1 MLMRARRYPLR
12 RECSETE
19 LSFRVVNDPPLFAP
33 AACGSFPYRHV
44 RVGIYSSF
52 QPLPA
57 GPAQVG
63 FPTLLRAHPLL
74 MVKLH
79 LSLALSA
86 SPGNL
91 PYRNV
96 SP

>member
-1 MLMRARRYPLR
+1 MRARRYPLR

-19 LSFRVVNDPPLFAP
+19 LSFRVVNDLPLFAP

-44 RVGIYSSF
+44 RAGIYSSF

-63 FPTLLRAHPLL
+63 FPTQQCAQPPLR
-74 MVKLH
+74 VKLRQ
-79 LSLALSA
+79 SLARPA
-86 SPGNL
+86 SPGTL
-91 PYRNV
+91 PYRNI